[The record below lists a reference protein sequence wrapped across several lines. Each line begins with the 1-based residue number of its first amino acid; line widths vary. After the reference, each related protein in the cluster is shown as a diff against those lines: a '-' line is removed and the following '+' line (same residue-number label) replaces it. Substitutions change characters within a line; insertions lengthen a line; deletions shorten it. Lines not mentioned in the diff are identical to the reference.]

1 MNLSKIL
8 MTKTLTEKKNYLFN
22 FLNRPLRVCGM
33 VKKEN
38 HPGGGPFWVK
48 DENGEITKQVV
59 ETAQV
64 NLSDQIQLKILEEA
78 THFSP
83 VDFICGVKDYRGNHF
98 DLEKFSNP
106 ETGLITTKSKDGK
119 ELKALE
125 LPGLWNGGMYYWL
138 TVFVEV
144 PKITFNP
151 VKEINDLLKPEHQPF
166 KI

>member
-1 MNLSKIL
+1 
-8 MTKTLTEKKNYLFN
+8 
-22 FLNRPLRVCGM
+22 M

-38 HPGGGPFWVK
+38 HPGGGPFWVES
-48 DENGEITKQVV
+48 ENGEITKQIV

-64 NLSDQIQLKILEEA
+64 NLSDHNQLKILDDA
-78 THFSP
+78 SHFNP
-83 VDFICGVKDYRGNHF
+83 VDFICGVKDFKGNHF

-106 ETGLITTKSKDGK
+106 DTGLITTKSKDGK

-166 KI
+166 IS

>member
-1 MNLSKIL
+1 
-8 MTKTLTEKKNYLFN
+8 
-22 FLNRPLRVCGM
+22 M

-48 DENGEITKQVV
+48 GDNGEITKQVV

-64 NLSDQIQLKILEEA
+64 NVSDHNQLKILEEA

-83 VDFICGVKDYRGNHF
+83 VDFICGLKDYKGNHF
-98 DLEKFSNP
+98 NLEKFSNP
-106 ETGLITTKSKDGK
+106 DTGLITTKSKDGK

-166 KI
+166 RI

>member
-1 MNLSKIL
+1 
-8 MTKTLTEKKNYLFN
+8 
-22 FLNRPLRVCGM
+22 M

-38 HPGGGPFWVK
+38 HPGGGPFWVESK
-48 DENGEITKQVV
+48 NGEITKQIV

-64 NLSDQIQLKILEEA
+64 NLSDHNQLKILDDA
-78 THFSP
+78 SHFNP
-83 VDFICGVKDYRGNHF
+83 VDFICGVKDFKGNHF

-106 ETGLITTKSKDGK
+106 DTGLITTKSKDGK

-151 VKEINDLLKPEHQPF
+151 VKEINDLLKPEHQPY
-166 KI
+166 IS